1 MTKELVSKIAAYV
14 SKCFASDAPA
24 YLKYHN
30 LEHTKDVVGHC
41 QEIAT
46 YYEVNIE
53 DSLVL
58 LSAAWFHDI
67 GYLYTTPA
75 NHEEKSVEIM
85 RSFLNKESSTD
96 DLTEIEK
103 MILATKQS
111 IHPNSL
117 SAAILCDADT
127 YHFGTKKFFITDDAV
142 RRETELREGRKFDD
156 WREQTIQLLKGHQ
169 FYTSY
174 CQERLNE
181 GKWQNISILESQ
193 VRRTLNGSIND

>member
-1 MTKELVSKIAAYV
+1 MTNELVSKIAAYV
-14 SKCFASDAPA
+14 SKCYASDSPG

-41 QEIAT
+41 EEIAK
-46 YYEVNIE
+46 YYDVDKEKIF
-53 DSLVL
+53 VL

-75 NHEEKSVEIM
+75 NHEEMGVEIM
-85 RSFLNKESSTD
+85 RSFLNRESSTD
-96 DLTEIEK
+96 NIIEIEK
-103 MILATKQS
+103 MILATKRSVQ
-111 IHPNSL
+111 PNSL
-117 SAAILCDADT
+117 LEAILCDADT

-142 RRETELREGRKFDD
+142 RQETELREGREFPH
-156 WREQTIQLLKGHQ
+156 WREETIRLLKSHQ

-193 VRRTLNGSIND
+193 VR